1 MEKPFGFWH
10 KGAILNLQGCKRKI
24 KHFYFHLFKC
34 RFMRYIIGNLKIY
47 SNMDNIFL
55 AAGIISVIYFIS
67 KFLEMQYVDKEP
79 KPLKILIRD
88 SLLVYI
94 SSVLGWFV
102 IDQLKPVINDIDIS
116 ATPLA
121 FTDNA
126 PF

>member
-1 MEKPFGFWH
+1 
-10 KGAILNLQGCKRKI
+10 
-24 KHFYFHLFKC
+24 
-34 RFMRYIIGNLKIY
+34 MRYLIRNLKIY

-55 AAGIISVIYFIS
+55 AAGIISVIFFIA

-94 SSVLGWFV
+94 SSILGWFV

-116 ATPLA
+116 TTPLA
-121 FTDNA
+121 FTDNP

>member
-1 MEKPFGFWH
+1 
-10 KGAILNLQGCKRKI
+10 
-24 KHFYFHLFKC
+24 
-34 RFMRYIIGNLKIY
+34 
-47 SNMDNIFL
+47 MDNIFL
-55 AAGIISVIYFIS
+55 AAGIISVIFFIA

-94 SSVLGWFV
+94 SSILGWFV

-116 ATPLA
+116 TTPLA
-121 FTDNA
+121 FTGNP